1 MKIVLLGYMGSGKST
16 IAKALALEMGI
27 ISKDLDKQI
36 EAHVGLSIPEIFEQ
50 KGELFFRKKEHQVLE
65 EEIKSDANVVLALGG
80 GTPCYS
86 NNMDLISSQENVR
99 SIYLKASISSLTK
112 RVLSDTSERPL
123 ITGIKAEDIPEF
135 IGKHLFERMPFYE
148 RADLIVS
155 VDEKSVLQV
164 VSEIRNLL

>member
-65 EEIKSDANVVLALGG
+65 EEITSDANVVLALGG

-123 ITGIKAEDIPEF
+123 IKGISAEDIPEF

-155 VDEKSVLQV
+155 VDEKSVQQV

>member
-16 IAKALALEMGI
+16 IAKALALEMGVNA
-27 ISKDLDKQI
+27 KDLDKQI
-36 EAHVGLSIPEIFEQ
+36 EAHVGLSISEIFEQ

-65 EEIKSDANVVLALGG
+65 KEITSDANVVLALGG

-99 SIYLKASISSLTK
+99 SIYLKASISSLTQ
-112 RVLSDTSERPL
+112 RVLADTSERPL
-123 ITGIKAEDIPEF
+123 IKGINAEDIPEF

-155 VDEKSVLQV
+155 VDGKSVQQV